1 MKKKK
6 WIITGFVLIV
16 LVLIAVGIYFG
27 GSNLVQMLQAHMG
40 GS

>member
-6 WIITGFVLIV
+6 WIIAGFVLIV
-16 LVLIAVGIYFG
+16 LVLIAIGIYFG
-27 GSNLVQMLQAHMG
+27 GSNLIQMLQAHMG

>member
-6 WIITGFVLIV
+6 WIIAGFVLIV

-27 GSNLVQMLQAHMG
+27 GSSLVQMLQAHLG